1 MPAGADVSRGG
12 ERAILPADTDELARV
27 LVQHPQAT
35 IVAGATDVGLWVTKQ
50 LRPISPGVFIGHLMK
65 GIEVGADEIR
75 IGAGVTY
82 SEFAPVIDEHF
93 PEVEDYFLRI
103 GGWQIRNA
111 GTIGGNI
118 ANGSPIGETPPLL
131 IALGARIVLR
141 LGDARRELPLE
152 KFFLEYGRQDRRP
165 GEFVET
171 VIIPRKGGAL
181 IAAYKMSKRQSAD
194 ISAISAGGMSQLW
207 IDFVSELIPD
217 AMVVT
222 SVTPTSSP
230 MVERVVRRGSDTAFL
245 RATIDGALAP
255 NAAPIH
261 RTSCGTMR
269 CAPINTPVDTDAAP
283 RKATAKP
290 VRLPNSPR

>member
-1 MPAGADVSRGG
+1 
-12 ERAILPADTDELARV
+12 
-27 LVQHPQAT
+27 
-35 IVAGATDVGLWVTKQ
+35 
-50 LRPISPGVFIGHLMK
+50 MK

-152 KFFLEYGRQDRRP
+152 EFFLEYGRQDRRP

-194 ISAISAGGMSQLW
+194 ISAISAGFRIAVENGIIASARVAFGGMAGIPARAVQAEAALEGRPFTAATFEAAACAVKD
-207 IDFVSELIPD
+207 DF
-217 AMVVT
+217 
-222 SVTPTSSP
+222 TPLT
-230 MVERVVRRGSDTAFL
+230 DF
-245 RATIDGALAP
+245 RATADYRHAV
-255 NAAPIH
+255 AANFFRRFWLEH
-261 RTSCGTMR
+261 SGQE
-269 CAPINTPVDTDAAP
+269 V
-283 RKATAKP
+283 P
-290 VRLPNSPR
+290 VRLNRAVGE